1 MDKLVSRRA
10 LDALLD
16 AGATPDKAIAA
27 AEEIGDIVGEIR
39 VLKWISG
46 ATLALVL
53 VVIGLLFQI
62 AIRLPS

>member
-1 MDKLVSRRA
+1 M
-10 LDALLD
+10 
-16 AGATPDKAIAA
+16 AA
-27 AEEIGDIVGEIR
+27 AEEIGDVVGEIR

>member
-1 MDKLVSRRA
+1 MIELRRNFRNQYF
-10 LDALLD
+10 
-16 AGATPDKAIAA
+16 AA

-46 ATLALVL
+46 ATIALVL

-62 AIRLPS
+62 AVRLPS